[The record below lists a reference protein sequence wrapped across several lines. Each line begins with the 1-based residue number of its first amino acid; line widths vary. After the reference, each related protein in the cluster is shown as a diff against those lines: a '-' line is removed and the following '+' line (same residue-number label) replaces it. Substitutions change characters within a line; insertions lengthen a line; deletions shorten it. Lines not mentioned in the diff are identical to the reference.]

1 MSGKGSFDFKAFVRR
16 NGAWL
21 GFLALTAVLIFLTDG
36 SFMASRNLT
45 NLLRQTA
52 INGVLA
58 AGMTLVI
65 LTGGIDLSIGS
76 IVALAGVVAGI
87 SQVNWGWADNGAT
100 GAILTI
106 LLSIAVGTGA
116 GFINGGLVAMLGIPP
131 FVITLGMMVVARGLA
146 LILTDGSGISPMGAS
161 LRPIGE
167 DYLSPTLTLIA
178 AVVVLGLLLWRNR
191 KALTEAIL
199 PLVTFGWLSYAFIT
213 YKGFP
218 VPVLFLLVSMVAT
231 GVLLMHTTLGR
242 CIYAIGSNEQAAY
255 WAGVPVKKVKWFVY
269 AALGMFSGLAG
280 VLLSARLNSAVP
292 TAGNLFELDAIAS
305 VVIGGT
311 SLKGGSGTIMGS
323 LVGALT
329 IATLNNGMDLL
340 SVPSFYQMV
349 FKGVI
354 IILAVSL
361 DRGQRQGT

>member
-1 MSGKGSFDFKAFVRR
+1 M
-16 NGAWL
+16 
-21 GFLALTAVLIFLTDG
+21 
-36 SFMASRNLT
+36 
-45 NLLRQTA
+45 
-52 INGVLA
+52 
-58 AGMTLVI
+58 
-65 LTGGIDLSIGS
+65 
-76 IVALAGVVAGI
+76 
-87 SQVNWGWADNGAT
+87 
-100 GAILTI
+100 
-106 LLSIAVGTGA
+106 
-116 GFINGGLVAMLGIPP
+116 
-131 FVITLGMMVVARGLA
+131 
-146 LILTDGSGISPMGAS
+146 
-161 LRPIGE
+161 
-167 DYLSPTLTLIA
+167 
-178 AVVVLGLLLWRNR
+178 
-191 KALTEAIL
+191 
-199 PLVTFGWLSYAFIT
+199 
-213 YKGFP
+213 
-218 VPVLFLLVSMVAT
+218 
-231 GVLLMHTTLGR
+231 
-242 CIYAIGSNEQAAY
+242 YAIGSNEQAAY